1 MNVELIKKLKE
12 YIITPQ
18 LFEVLVQENI
28 NQNIYNEFDIN
39 SSERTLG
46 NLNNQVV
53 RILGL
58 REIDGNFYGLIEFGA
73 NIIGWTV
80 LENSIFIHPKKLES
94 VKIDF
99 DKFTTPVFNRQININ
114 KDLVLSL
121 KGRLLTSKSFI
132 EADGQQLE
140 MIYLKGKFQGF
151 VYPGHIIRGIDT
163 SDNIMLDE
171 SVQLFRDS
179 NLVID
184 QEPVVETIKATVSLV
199 FPELNLAKLFTENQ
213 TSWVNLDELDYDTSH
228 LIINNGPLQENFIQ
242 LQTNERKKTKSI
254 IESLLKRQIE
264 LEKNIDKYETR
275 LNRVEKL
282 YNNLRNSKLGKIQIA
297 IWERRGK

>member
-1 MNVELIKKLKE
+1 MNLELKNKLKE
-12 YIITPQ
+12 FIKTPQ
-18 LFEVLVQENI
+18 LFEVLLQENI
-28 NQNIYNEFDIN
+28 NQDIYNEFDIN
-39 SSERTLG
+39 SNERTLG

-58 REIDGNFYGLIEFGA
+58 REIDENFYGLIEFGA
-73 NIIGWTV
+73 NIIGWTI

-99 DKFTTPVFNRQININ
+99 DTFTTPEFNREVNIH

-132 EADGQQLE
+132 EVNGKQLE

-151 VYPGHIIRGIDT
+151 VNPEDIIRGVDT
-163 SDNIMLDE
+163 ADHINLDE
-171 SVQLFRDS
+171 NVQLYRDS

-184 QEPVVETIKATVSLV
+184 QESVGEAIKAIVTLV
-199 FPELNLAKLFTENQ
+199 FPQLNLAKLSTENQ
-213 TSWVNLDELDYDTSH
+213 TSWVNLDELEYDASH
-228 LIINNGPLQENFIQ
+228 LNVKTAQLQENFIQ
-242 LQTNERKKTKSI
+242 MQTNERKKTKSI

-264 LEKNIDKYETR
+264 LEKNIDKYEAR
-275 LNRVEKL
+275 LNRVENL
-282 YNNLRNSKLGKIQIA
+282 YNNLRNSK
-297 IWERRGK
+297 

>member
-1 MNVELIKKLKE
+1 MNIELVNKLKE
-12 YIITPQ
+12 YIKTPQ
-18 LFEVLVQENI
+18 LFEILVQENI

-53 RILGL
+53 RVLGL
-58 REIDGNFYGLIEFGA
+58 RKIDEEFYALIEFGA

-94 VKIDF
+94 VKINF
-99 DKFTTPVFNRQININ
+99 DKFTTPDFNRQVNIN

-132 EADGQQLE
+132 QVDGVQLE

-151 VYPGHIIRGIDT
+151 VYPRDIIRGIDT
-163 SDNIMLDE
+163 SDYLNVDE
-171 SVQLFRDS
+171 SVKLYRDS

-184 QEPVVETIKATVSLV
+184 QEPVAEKMKATVTLV
-199 FPELNLAKLFTENQ
+199 FLELNIAKLSTENQ
-213 TSWVNLDELDYDTSH
+213 TSWVNLDDLDYDTSH
-228 LIINNGPLQENFIQ
+228 LDIKNSHLQENFIQ
-242 LQTNERKKTKSI
+242 MQTNERKKTKSI

-275 LNRVEKL
+275 LNRVENL
-282 YNNLRNSKLGKIQIA
+282 YNNLRNSKLGKIQVA

>member
-1 MNVELIKKLKE
+1 MNIELVNKLKE
-12 YIITPQ
+12 YIKTPQ
-18 LFEVLVQENI
+18 LFEILVQENI

-53 RILGL
+53 RVLGL
-58 REIDGNFYGLIEFGA
+58 REIDEEFYALIEFGA

-94 VKIDF
+94 VKINF
-99 DKFTTPVFNRQININ
+99 DKFTTPDFNRQVNIN

-132 EADGQQLE
+132 QVDGVQLE

-151 VYPGHIIRGIDT
+151 VYPRDIIRGIDT
-163 SDNIMLDE
+163 SDYLNVDE
-171 SVQLFRDS
+171 SVKLYRDS

-184 QEPVVETIKATVSLV
+184 QEPVAEKMKATVTLV
-199 FPELNLAKLFTENQ
+199 FLELNIAKLSTENQ
-213 TSWVNLDELDYDTSH
+213 TSWVNLDDLDYDTSH
-228 LIINNGPLQENFIQ
+228 LDIKNSHLQENFIQ
-242 LQTNERKKTKSI
+242 MQTNERKKTKSI

-275 LNRVEKL
+275 LNRVENL
-282 YNNLRNSKLGKIQIA
+282 YNNLRNSKLGKIQVA